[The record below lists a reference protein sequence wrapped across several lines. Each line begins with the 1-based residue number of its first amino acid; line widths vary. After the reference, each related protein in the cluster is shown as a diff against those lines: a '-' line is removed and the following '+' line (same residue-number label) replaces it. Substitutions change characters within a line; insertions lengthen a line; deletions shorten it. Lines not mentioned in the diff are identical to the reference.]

1 MNRMMQ
7 MVQLIKTADDDWAW
21 MLAMNESVEEYNARL
36 GRKMEIENDN
46 FHYLW
51 KYK

>member
-1 MNRMMQ
+1 MMQ

-21 MLAMNESVEEYNARL
+21 MLAMNESVEEYNARI

-46 FHYLW
+46 FHYL
-51 KYK
+51 